1 MALKT
6 NYKDDGFTG
15 NRKYRQITNADNTL
29 SFEDVTAYNPVGD
42 NFGAK
47 DINDTNTAVN
57 SITNPTFEDYTSTA
71 VPDPETALSGI
82 KSKASITTLFTNI
95 KAVLKGAFLKMYLL
109 TTKEQLM
116 ANTLAGRTA
125 DALLTKQL
133 NQDLGALNDSG
144 AIKGMD
150 AREDGVYITYSTG
163 ADTVT
168 KKLGNLG
175 NTSYIQAEP
184 TYRRVAAEFDVSDCN
199 KILFT
204 CKTSGSAIW
213 FMGSNESTYVIN
225 TGTSLGFCTSSANET
240 KEYDVSSYKYFR
252 VEMLGSGIVQNIKF
266 S

>member
-1 MALKT
+1 MAFFSKKT
-6 NYKDDGFTG
+6 WKDRLVEYAGRRKITNVSTMVAQIVDVERAEGIVSEEGNALSAANMNDLEQRVADGFTSVQ
-15 NRKYRQITNADNTL
+15 RTTDTL
-29 SFEDVTAYNPVGD
+29 TQN
-42 NFGAK
+42 
-47 DINDTNTAVN
+47 
-57 SITNPTFEDYTSTA
+57 
-71 VPDPETALSGI
+71 
-82 KSKASITTLFTNI
+82 
-95 KAVLKGAFLKMYLL
+95 
-109 TTKEQLM
+109 
-116 ANTLAGRTA
+116 
-125 DALLTKQL
+125 
-133 NQDLGALNDSG
+133 LGALNDSG